1 MTTSYVSRKAKVAA
15 AKAFR
20 DSFKESTPKRIGYI
34 FLAKSLP
41 YDDEEVVPSLLFD
54 SVNQEKE
61 IWNNMI
67 LGKRVV
73 SKDIELVI
81 PRYDWIPGLRFK
93 QYDDNETLN
102 NLTSISQVGNQ
113 TVYPMYVMNSEGNVY
128 KCLSNNNSSVS
139 NVEPTG
145 TYTENDGFIQIDVD
159 GQPEYLWKYM
169 YNVRLS
175 NKFFTKE
182 WMPVPYIQANTEF
195 TDYNYSTVNLIDGA
209 LSKIEMIT
217 SGTGYSHEEINVE
230 SFVAGS
236 NTLIISDAD
245 DIDLPTSNTIKVNM
259 LISGNGILSNSTYIT
274 RIDTNNPTTLYLSQN
289 TVGAG
294 GGTSA
299 ENRISI
305 TTRVL
310 IEGDGGTTITSVG
323 LSSNNRVEKI
333 DVTNAGIGFTRANVT
348 VYGSGTGATARAILP
363 PKFGH
368 GQNPAVELNATNVM
382 VLSRIGEIDA
392 TEKSTIPVDINF
404 RQYGLVI
411 NPYKYNETSVM
422 TESTA
427 VDVISQTLNVDL
439 LSFSSFNLNERV
451 YQGDVNNPDFE
462 GYIVQ
467 QNVNSI
473 KLNNIYKTPVIGS
486 LIVGATSGSQNI
498 IVSYVNPDLEP
509 YAGDILYARNI
520 LKVQRSLAQS
530 EEIKL
535 VFQF

>member
-41 YDDEEVVPSLLFD
+41 YDDEEVVPSLLLD
-54 SVNQEKE
+54 SVKQEKE

-67 LGKRVV
+67 LGKRIV

-93 QYDDNETLN
+93 QYDDSTSLSELS
-102 NLTSISQVGNQ
+102 SISQDGNQ
-113 TVYPMYVMNSEGNVY
+113 VVYPMYVMNSEGNVY
-128 KCLSNNNSSVS
+128 KCLSNNASSVS

-145 TYTENDGFIQIDVD
+145 TYTENDGFIQSTVN

-195 TDYNYSTVNLIDGA
+195 TDYNYSTTNLIDGA
-209 LSKIEMIT
+209 LNKIELID
-217 SGTGYSHEEINVE
+217 SGTDYYHSEINVE
-230 SFVAGS
+230 AFVAGS
-236 NTLIISDAD
+236 NTLIISD
-245 DIDLPTSNTIKVNM
+245 DIELPTSNTIKVNM
-259 LISGNGILSNSTYIT
+259 LISGTGILSNSTYIT
-274 RIDTNNPTTLYLSQN
+274 QIDPNNPTTLYLSQN

-294 GGTSA
+294 GGTTL

-305 TTRVL
+305 TTRIL
-310 IEGDGGTTITSVG
+310 IEGDGTDTITSVT
-323 LSSNNRVEKI
+323 LANNTIEQI
-333 DVTNAGIGFTRANVT
+333 DVTNAGIGFTKANVT
-348 VYGSGTGATARAILP
+348 VYGSGTDATARAILP

-368 GQNPAVELNATNVM
+368 GHNPAVELDATNVM

-392 TEKSTIPVDINF
+392 TENSTIPVDINF
-404 RQYGLVI
+404 RQYGLLI
-411 NPYKYNETSVM
+411 NPYKYNDTSVM
-422 TESTA
+422 TETTA
-427 VDVISQTLNVDL
+427 LDVISQTLDIEL
-439 LSFSSFNLNERV
+439 LSFSGFNLNEMV
-451 YQGDVNNPDFE
+451 YQGDINNPDFV

-467 QNVNSI
+467 QDVNSVR
-473 KLNNIYKTPVIGS
+473 LNNIYKAPIIGS

-498 IVSYVNPDLEP
+498 IVSYQTPDLEP

>member
-1 MTTSYVSRKAKVAA
+1 
-15 AKAFR
+15 
-20 DSFKESTPKRIGYI
+20 
-34 FLAKSLP
+34 
-41 YDDEEVVPSLLFD
+41 
-54 SVNQEKE
+54 
-61 IWNNMI
+61 
-67 LGKRVV
+67 
-73 SKDIELVI
+73 
-81 PRYDWIPGLRFK
+81 
-93 QYDDNETLN
+93 
-102 NLTSISQVGNQ
+102 
-113 TVYPMYVMNSEGNVY
+113 
-128 KCLSNNNSSVS
+128 
-139 NVEPTG
+139 
-145 TYTENDGFIQIDVD
+145 
-159 GQPEYLWKYM
+159 
-169 YNVRLS
+169 
-175 NKFFTKE
+175 
-182 WMPVPYIQANTEF
+182 
-195 TDYNYSTVNLIDGA
+195 
-209 LSKIEMIT
+209 
-217 SGTGYSHEEINVE
+217 
-230 SFVAGS
+230 
-236 NTLIISDAD
+236 
-245 DIDLPTSNTIKVNM
+245 
-259 LISGNGILSNSTYIT
+259 
-274 RIDTNNPTTLYLSQN
+274 
-289 TVGAG
+289 
-294 GGTSA
+294 
-299 ENRISI
+299 
-305 TTRVL
+305 
-310 IEGDGGTTITSVG
+310 
-323 LSSNNRVEKI
+323 
-333 DVTNAGIGFTRANVT
+333 
-348 VYGSGTGATARAILP
+348 
-363 PKFGH
+363 
-368 GQNPAVELNATNVM
+368 M

>member
-1 MTTSYVSRKAKVAA
+1 MTTSYVSRKAKIAA

-34 FLAKSLP
+34 FLSKSLP
-41 YDDEEVVPSLLFD
+41 YDDEEVVPSLLID

-61 IWNNMI
+61 VWDNMI
-67 LGKRVV
+67 LGKRVI

-81 PRYDWIPGLRFK
+81 PRYNWIPGLRFK
-93 QYDDNETLN
+93 QYDDNASLSD
-102 NLTSISQVGNQ
+102 LTSISQDGNQ

-128 KCLSNNNSSVS
+128 KCLSNNSSSVS

-145 TYTENDGFIQIDVD
+145 TYTENDGFIQTDTE

-175 NKFFTKE
+175 NKFFTKD

-209 LSKIEMIT
+209 LSKIEIIT
-217 SGTGYSHEEINVE
+217 PGTGYFHSEINVE

-236 NTLIISDAD
+236 NTLTISD
-245 DIDLPTSNTIKVNM
+245 DIDLPASNTIKVNM

-274 RIDTNNPTTLYLSQN
+274 QIDPNNPTTLYLSQN

-294 GGTSA
+294 GGTSL

-310 IEGDGGTTITSVG
+310 IEGDGGTTITS
-323 LSSNNRVEKI
+323 STISNNTIEKI
-333 DVTNAGIGFTRANVT
+333 DVTNAGIGFTKANVT

-368 GQNPAVELNATNVM
+368 GYNPAVELNATNIM

-392 TEKSTIPVDINF
+392 TENSTIPVDINF

-422 TESTA
+422 TETTA
-427 VDVISQTLNVDL
+427 VDVISQTLNVEL
-439 LSFSSFNLNERV
+439 LSFSGFNLNEMV
-451 YQGDVNNPDFE
+451 YQGDVNNPDFI

-467 QNVNSI
+467 QDVNSI